1 MILNVNTYNLRAYDK
16 VYTSS
21 CCVHR
26 CGIWNFI
33 LLDKLKC
40 SRKKEDFL
48 RTAYSCAIK
57 LNNYYLFDYRLM
69 KLKGTKFQ
77 LKVWNY
83 IKKIP
88 LGKVKTYSEV
98 AKSIGEPLAVRAVA
112 NAIGKNP
119 LYPQIPCHRVIRS
132 DGSLG
137 GYSGKGGI
145 KTKRLLLKKEGIM
158 L

>member
-1 MILNVNTYNLRAYDK
+1 
-16 VYTSS
+16 
-21 CCVHR
+21 
-26 CGIWNFI
+26 
-33 LLDKLKC
+33 
-40 SRKKEDFL
+40 
-48 RTAYSCAIK
+48 
-57 LNNYYLFDYRLM
+57 M

-83 IKKIP
+83 LKKIP
-88 LGKVKTYSEV
+88 RGKVKTYSEV
-98 AKSIGEPLAVRAVA
+98 AKAIGKPLAVRAVA

-119 LYPQIPCHRVIRS
+119 LAPQIPCHRVIRS

-145 KTKRLLLKKEGIM
+145 KTKKLLLKKEGVT